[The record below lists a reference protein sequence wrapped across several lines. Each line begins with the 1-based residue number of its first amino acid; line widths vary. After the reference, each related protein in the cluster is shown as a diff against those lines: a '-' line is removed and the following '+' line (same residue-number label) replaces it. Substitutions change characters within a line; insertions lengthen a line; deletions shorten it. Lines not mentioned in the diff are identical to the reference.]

1 MRHTQGL
8 IEDSIKTS
16 MSYKKKFFT
25 SEEKDYGLK
34 ILNSLRCGILSLD
47 MERRITAVNE
57 IALRILDLEIKDCV
71 GLHIGELFKDRQELL
86 STLEDAYQV
95 KNPPSRAELVIK
107 VSEGKYRTLGYT
119 ISLLKNEDEFVEGIS
134 LFFKD
139 LTLVEQM
146 NEQEKL
152 KDRLAA
158 LGQMAAGLAHEI
170 RNPLAAI
177 ELTTSLVK
185 RKLNGQLPQVLQLES
200 VHSEVH
206 KLNKIVSDCLEFVR
220 PIKVS
225 TEKIEIVTLLEESI
239 ESALSAAQKD
249 KVQIGREFIPVPP
262 VQLDRHQ
269 MKQVFV
275 NILVNAI
282 QAITDAGTIRIA
294 SGPSSQFQKVGTY
307 SNGGTT
313 GKNISLQ
320 VNLAP
325 YVWVKISD
333 TGRGIP
339 EEILDKIFY
348 PFFTTKEKGSGIGL
362 AIAQK
367 IIDMHRG
374 SIDVESEVGK
384 GTTFTIKLPL

>member
-1 MRHTQGL
+1 MT
-8 IEDSIKTS
+8 
-16 MSYKKKFFT
+16 YKKKFFT

-57 IALRILDLEIKDCV
+57 IALRILDLEIRDYV

-119 ISLLKNEDEFVEGIS
+119 ISFLKNEDEFVEGIS

-185 RKLNGQLPQVLQLES
+185 RKLNGQLPQVSQLES

-220 PIKVS
+220 PIKIS
-225 TEKIEIVTLLEESI
+225 TEKSEIVTLLEESI
-239 ESALSAAQKD
+239 ESALSAAHRD
-249 KVQIGREFIPVPP
+249 KLQIGREFIPVPP

-333 TGRGIP
+333 TGKGIP

-374 SIDVESEVGK
+374 SIDVESELGK
-384 GTTFTIKLPL
+384 GTTFTIKLPQ

>member
-1 MRHTQGL
+1 MA
-8 IEDSIKTS
+8 
-16 MSYKKKFFT
+16 YKKKFFT

-34 ILNSLRCGILSLD
+34 ILNSLRAGILSLD
-47 MERRITAVNE
+47 MNRRVTAVNE
-57 IALRILDLEIKDCV
+57 IALRILDLEIKDYV
-71 GLHIGELFKDRQELL
+71 GLHIDEIFRDRQELL
-86 STLEDAYQV
+86 NTLEDAYHV

-119 ISLLKNEDEFVEGIS
+119 ISFLLNEDEFVDGVS

-185 RKLNGQLPQVLQLES
+185 RKLSGQSPQVSQLES
-200 VHSEVH
+200 VHSEVR

-225 TEKIEIVTLLEESI
+225 TEKIEVIALLEESI

-249 KVQIGREFIPVPP
+249 KIQVEKEFTPVPP

-275 NILVNAI
+275 NIMVNAM
-282 QAITDAGTIRIA
+282 QALGDTGTIQIA
-294 SGPSSQFQKVGTY
+294 CGPSSQFQKVGTY
-307 SNGGTT
+307 SNGGIS

-325 YVWVKISD
+325 YVWIKISD
-333 TGRGIP
+333 NGKGIP
-339 EEILDKIFY
+339 EEILGKIFY

-367 IIDMHRG
+367 IVDMHRG

>member
-1 MRHTQGL
+1 M
-8 IEDSIKTS
+8 
-16 MSYKKKFFT
+16 
-25 SEEKDYGLK
+25 
-34 ILNSLRCGILSLD
+34 
-47 MERRITAVNE
+47 
-57 IALRILDLEIKDCV
+57 
-71 GLHIGELFKDRQELL
+71 
-86 STLEDAYQV
+86 
-95 KNPPSRAELVIK
+95 KNLPSRAEMVLKIK
-107 VSEGKYRTLGYT
+107 DGKDRTVGYT
-119 ISLLKNEDEFVEGIS
+119 ISFIKDDDGNVEGVS

-139 LTLVEQM
+139 LTLVEQV

-177 ELTTSLVK
+177 ELTTSLIK
-185 RKLNGQLPQVLQLES
+185 RKLTDLPVQTSQLES
-200 VHSEVH
+200 IHSEVR

-220 PIKVS
+220 PVKVS
-225 TEKIEIVTLLEESI
+225 PEKMDLIALLEDS
-239 ESALSAAQKD
+239 LSAAVSTIHKERVSI
-249 KVQIGREFIPVPP
+249 KKELYPAEP

-275 NILVNAI
+275 NILVNAL
-282 QAITDAGTIRIA
+282 QAVADEGEVRIA
-294 SGPSSQFQKVGTY
+294 CGPSATFQKGGVYT
-307 SNGGTT
+307 NGKYAET
-313 GKNISLQ
+313 NLSLQ
-320 VNLAP
+320 VNLSP

-333 TGRGIP
+333 NGYGIP
-339 EEILDKIFY
+339 EEVLSKIFY

-367 IIDMHRG
+367 IIDSHRG